1 MKSQQLTRCLGS
13 LPKWT
18 VIILTH
24 DIHIVTV
31 IILQTCNVT
40 NKDSWRILSVW
51 LELTTLLYDPVA
63 WLAFSQAVISC
74 VFPEVS
80 TTSLFF
86 FFLREW

>member
-1 MKSQQLTRCLGS
+1 
-13 LPKWT
+13 

-31 IILQTCNVT
+31 ITLQTCNVT

-86 FFLREW
+86 FFFKRMVVKIIELLRNLKFSD